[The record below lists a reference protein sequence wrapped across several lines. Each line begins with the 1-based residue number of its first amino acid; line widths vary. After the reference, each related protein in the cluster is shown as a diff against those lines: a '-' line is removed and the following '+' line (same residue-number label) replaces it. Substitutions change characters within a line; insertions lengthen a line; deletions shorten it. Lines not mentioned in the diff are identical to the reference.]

1 MLREI
6 VNVHQQDTR
15 LRRRWFCDDYFDLFV
30 WEKPGGRIVEF
41 QLCYD
46 KSARERVLKWGADAG
61 FAHHRI
67 DSGEP
72 LPGVNMSPIMVAD
85 GVMPLPAVMNKFE
98 ASTVSLDPRVRDF
111 VFQRLRDYGAR
122 ADAPKLDKPDTGG

>member
-6 VNVHQQDTR
+6 VNVHQQDPR

-46 KSARERVLKWGADAG
+46 KSARERVLKWGANAG

-85 GVMPLPAVMNKFE
+85 GVMPLSAVRGKFA
-98 ASTVSLDPRVRDF
+98 ASAERLDPQVRDF
-111 VFQRLRDYGAR
+111 ILQRLRDYHAR
-122 ADAPKLDKPDTGG
+122 AAVPLDKPDTGG